1 MPRQAGSPT
10 RKAAPAA
17 PAVAAPAAARAR
29 RTSIHGDGGISKIS
43 RNVTATCNGKVVTIS
58 MLDLEQLVAVVDEDN
73 NETLDVNE
81 LADLLEYIGIPNP
94 SVLTISC
101 RFLLHVSSL

>member
-1 MPRQAGSPT
+1 MARQAASPT
-10 RKAAPAA
+10 SKAVPPAA
-17 PAVAAPAAARAR
+17 KAR

-58 MLDLEQLVAVVDEDN
+58 MLDLEQLVAVVDDDN
-73 NETLDVNE
+73 NETLSVDE

-94 SVLTISC
+94 SVRTAS
-101 RFLLHVSSL
+101 FLC

>member
-1 MPRQAGSPT
+1 MNRQARSPT
-10 RKAAPAA
+10 REA
-17 PAVAAPAAARAR
+17 AVAAPAAAGARRAR

-73 NETLDVNE
+73 NETLNVNE

-94 SVLTISC
+94 SVQTASC
-101 RFLLHVSSL
+101 RFLLNVSFL